1 MLLALPLGPPVTGWR
16 IDMSYVMAAPEMMA
30 AAATDVAAIGS
41 TLRAA
46 HLAAAAP
53 TVAVLPAAADEVSAA
68 IAQVF
73 SQAAQS
79 FQGLVGK
86 ASAFG
91 EHFAQQLTGGGG
103 AYAAAEAVNA
113 ASVAA
118 DSNSII
124 QELIDAP
131 AGFLQGF
138 NSLYNSTTGVLKFA
152 LSFVELPVYI
162 TYESLVLA
170 YLTLAGLI
178 ELEQTLA
185 KFLTG
190 APIPIP

>member
-1 MLLALPLGPPVTGWR
+1 
-16 IDMSYVMAAPEMMA
+16 MSYVFASPELLA
-30 AAATDVAAIGS
+30 AAATDVAGIGS
-41 TLRAA
+41 TLSAA

-53 TVAVLPAAADEVSAA
+53 TVGVIPAAADEVSAA
-68 IAQVF
+68 VAQVF

-91 EHFAQQLTGGGG
+91 QQFAQQLTAGGG

-113 ASVAA
+113 ASVSA
-118 DSNSII
+118 DSSSII
-124 QELIDAP
+124 QQLIDAP
-131 AGFLQGF
+131 SGFLGAF
-138 NSLYNSTTGVLKFA
+138 NSLYNSTTGVLKFF
-152 LSFVELPVYI
+152 LSFLELPVYI
-162 TYESLVLA
+162 AYEGLVLT

-178 ELEQTLA
+178 ALEQTLA

>member
-1 MLLALPLGPPVTGWR
+1 
-16 IDMSYVMAAPEMMA
+16 MSYVMATPELMA
-30 AAATDVAAIGS
+30 AAANDVAAIGS

-46 HLAAAAP
+46 HLTAAAP
-53 TVAVLPAAADEVSAA
+53 TVGVIPAAADEVSAA
-68 IAQVF
+68 VAQVF

-91 EHFAQQLTGGGG
+91 QQFAQQLTAGGG

-131 AGFLQGF
+131 AGFLAAF
-138 NSLYNSTTGVLKFA
+138 NSLYNSTTGVLKFF
-152 LSFVELPVYI
+152 LSFFELPVYI
-162 TYESLVLA
+162 AYEALVLT

-178 ELEQTLA
+178 ALEQTLA

>member
-1 MLLALPLGPPVTGWR
+1 MVTGWR
-16 IDMSYVMAAPEMMA
+16 IDMSYVMASPELMA
-30 AAATDVAAIGS
+30 AAAADVAGIGS

-53 TVAVLPAAADEVSAA
+53 TVGVIPAAADEVSAA
-68 IAQVF
+68 VAQVF

-91 EHFAQQLTGGGG
+91 QQFAQQLTAGGG

-113 ASVAA
+113 ASVSA
-118 DSNSII
+118 DSSSII
-124 QELIDAP
+124 QQLIDAP
-131 AGFLQGF
+131 SGFLAAF
-138 NSLYNSTTGVLKFA
+138 NNLYNSTTGVLKFF
-152 LSFVELPVYI
+152 LSFLELPVYI
-162 TYESLVLA
+162 AYEGLVLT

-178 ELEQTLA
+178 ALEQTLA

>member
-1 MLLALPLGPPVTGWR
+1 
-16 IDMSYVMAAPEMMA
+16 MSYVMATPELMA
-30 AAATDVAAIGS
+30 AAATDLAAIGS

-46 HLAAAAP
+46 HLTAAAP
-53 TVAVLPAAADEVSAA
+53 TVGVIPAAADEVSAA
-68 IAQVF
+68 VAQVF

-86 ASAFG
+86 ASTFG
-91 EHFAQQLTGGGG
+91 EQFAQQLTGGAG

-113 ASVAA
+113 ASVAF
-118 DSNSII
+118 DPNSII

-131 AGFLQGF
+131 ASLLSTF
-138 NSLYNSTTGVLKFA
+138 NSLYNSASGVLKFM
-152 LSFVELPVYI
+152 LSFLELPVYI
-162 TYESLVLA
+162 GYEALVLT

-178 ELEQTLA
+178 ALEQTLA

>member
-1 MLLALPLGPPVTGWR
+1 
-16 IDMSYVMAAPEMMA
+16 MSYVMAAPEVLA
-30 AAATDVAAIGS
+30 AAANDVAAIGS
-41 TLRAA
+41 ALRA
-46 HLAAAAP
+46 HIAAAP
-53 TVAVLPAAADEVSAA
+53 TAAVIPAAADEVSAG

-86 ASAFG
+86 ASTFG
-91 EHFAQQLTGGGG
+91 EQFAQQLTGGAG

-118 DSNSII
+118 DPI

-131 AGFLQGF
+131 AGFLAAF
-138 NSLYNSTTGVLKFA
+138 NSLYNSTTGVLKFF
-152 LSFVELPVYI
+152 LSFFELPVYI
-162 TYESLVLA
+162 AYEALVLT

-178 ELEQTLA
+178 ALEQTLA

>member
-1 MLLALPLGPPVTGWR
+1 
-16 IDMSYVMAAPEMMA
+16 MSYVMATPEIMA
-30 AAATDVAAIGS
+30 AAAADVASIGS

-46 HLAAAAP
+46 HLAAAVP
-53 TVAVLPAAADEVSAA
+53 TVAVLPAAADEVSAG

-86 ASAFG
+86 ASAYG
-91 EHFAQQLTGGGG
+91 EQFAQQLTAGGG

-131 AGFLQGF
+131 AGFLAAF
-138 NSLYNSTTGVLKFA
+138 NNLYNSTTGVLKFF
-152 LSFVELPVYI
+152 LSFFELPVYI
-162 TYESLVLA
+162 AYEALVLT

-178 ELEQTLA
+178 ALEQTLA

>member
-1 MLLALPLGPPVTGWR
+1 
-16 IDMSYVMAAPEMMA
+16 MSYVMAAPEMMA

-53 TVAVLPAAADEVSAA
+53 TVAVLPAAADEVSAS

-73 SQAAQS
+73 SQAAQG

-91 EHFAQQLTGGGG
+91 EHFAQQLNAG
-103 AYAAAEAVNA
+103 AGSYAAAEAVNA
-113 ASVAA
+113 ASVAF
-118 DSNSII
+118 DPSSLV

-131 AGFLQGF
+131 AGLLGVFTG
-138 NSLYNSTTGVLKFA
+138 LYNSVTSVLK
-152 LSFVELPVYI
+152 LVMSFLVLPVYI
-162 TYESLVLA
+162 AYETLVLA

-178 ELEQTLA
+178 ALEQTLA

-190 APIPIP
+190 STIPIP

>member
-1 MLLALPLGPPVTGWR
+1 MA
-16 IDMSYVMAAPEMMA
+16 YVIAAPEIMA
-30 AAATDVAAIGS
+30 AAAADVAAIGS
-41 TLRAA
+41 TLSAA

-53 TVAVLPAAADEVSAA
+53 TVAVIPAAADEVSAA
-68 IAQVF
+68 VAQVF
-73 SQAAQS
+73 SQAAQG

-91 EHFAQQLTGGGG
+91 QQFAQQLTGGAG

-113 ASVAA
+113 ASVAF
-118 DSNSII
+118 DPNSII

-131 AGFLQGF
+131 AGFLGAF
-138 NSLYNSTTGVLKFA
+138 NSLYNSASGVLKFF
-152 LSFVELPVYI
+152 LSFLELPVYI
-162 TYESLVLA
+162 TYEALVLT

-178 ELEQTLA
+178 ALEQTLA

-190 APIPIP
+190 STIPIP

>member
-1 MLLALPLGPPVTGWR
+1 
-16 IDMSYVMAAPEMMA
+16 MSYVIAAPEIVA
-30 AAATDVAAIGS
+30 AAANDVAAIGS
-41 TLRAA
+41 ALRA
-46 HLAAAAP
+46 HVAAAAP
-53 TVAVLPAAADEVSAA
+53 TAAVIPAAADEVSAG

-86 ASAFG
+86 ASTFG
-91 EHFAQQLTGGGG
+91 EQFAQQLTGGAG

-118 DSNSII
+118 DPI

-131 AGFLQGF
+131 AGFLAAF
-138 NSLYNSTTGVLKFA
+138 NSLYNSTSGVLKFF
-152 LSFVELPVYI
+152 LSFFELPVYI
-162 TYESLVLA
+162 AYEALVLT

-178 ELEQTLA
+178 ELEQFLA
-185 KFLTG
+185 KLLTG
-190 APIPIP
+190 STIPIP

>member
-1 MLLALPLGPPVTGWR
+1 
-16 IDMSYVMAAPEMMA
+16 MSYVMATPELMA
-30 AAATDVAAIGS
+30 AAATDLAAIGS

-46 HLAAAAP
+46 HLAAAVP
-53 TVAVLPAAADEVSAA
+53 TVGVIPAAADEVSAGV
-68 IAQVF
+68 AQVF

-86 ASAFG
+86 ASAYG
-91 EHFAQQLTGGGG
+91 EQFAQQLTAGGG

-113 ASVAA
+113 ASVAF
-118 DSNSII
+118 DPNSIL

-131 AGFLQGF
+131 AGFLGVF
-138 NSLYNSTTGVLKFA
+138 NNLYNSASGVLKFM
-152 LSFVELPVYI
+152 LSFLELPVYI
-162 TYESLVLA
+162 GYEALVLT

-178 ELEQTLA
+178 ALEQTLA

>member
-1 MLLALPLGPPVTGWR
+1 
-16 IDMSYVMAAPEMMA
+16 MSYLVTAPEVVA
-30 AAATDVAAIGS
+30 AAANDVAAIGS
-41 TLRAA
+41 ALRA

-53 TVAVLPAAADEVSAA
+53 TAAVIPAAADEVSAG

-91 EHFAQQLTGGGG
+91 EQFAQQLTGGAG
-103 AYAAAEAVNA
+103 AYASAEAVNA

-131 AGFLQGF
+131 AGFLAAF
-138 NSLYNSTTGVLKFA
+138 NSLYNSASGVLKFF
-152 LSFVELPVYI
+152 LDFVKLPVYI
-162 TYESLVLA
+162 AYEALVLT